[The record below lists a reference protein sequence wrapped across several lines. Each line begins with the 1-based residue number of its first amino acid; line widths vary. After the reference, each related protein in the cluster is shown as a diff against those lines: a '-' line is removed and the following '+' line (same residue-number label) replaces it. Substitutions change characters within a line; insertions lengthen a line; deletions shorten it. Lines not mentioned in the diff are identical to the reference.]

1 MRASGLIFEQV
12 DYSEIMFKN
21 RICVLFTLRVSV
33 RFFFLDTQ
41 LLLSDFP
48 NQGYYYL
55 LYSTWN
61 KKYPQFIR

>member
-33 RFFFLDTQ
+33 RFT
-41 LLLSDFP
+41 S
-48 NQGYYYL
+48 
-55 LYSTWN
+55 
-61 KKYPQFIR
+61 